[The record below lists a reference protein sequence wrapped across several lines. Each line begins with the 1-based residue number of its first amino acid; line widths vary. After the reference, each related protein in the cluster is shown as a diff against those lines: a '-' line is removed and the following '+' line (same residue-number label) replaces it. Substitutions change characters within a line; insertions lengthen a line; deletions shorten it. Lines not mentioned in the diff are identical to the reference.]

1 MADYISPSEE
11 LAEWAGELLWKCTRC
26 GHQWHRSQTDGLPE
40 KCPSCGA
47 PKPEF
52 VRVAED

>member
-1 MADYISPSEE
+1 MTEYISPSEE

-26 GHQWHRSQTDGLPE
+26 GYQWHREERDVLPE

-47 PKPEF
+47 PKTEF